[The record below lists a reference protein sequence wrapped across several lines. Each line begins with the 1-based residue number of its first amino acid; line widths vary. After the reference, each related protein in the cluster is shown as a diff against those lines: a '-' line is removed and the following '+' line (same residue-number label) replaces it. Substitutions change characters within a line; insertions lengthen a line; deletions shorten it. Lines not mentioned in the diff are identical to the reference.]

1 MNKIN
6 ANYGIQYM
14 YVCCAVRRKTATVL
28 SLTDTE
34 LSDAAQRDVPTGFK
48 SAALNLWNLSGA
60 RVTHVHAHVCTCNDV

>member
-1 MNKIN
+1 
-6 ANYGIQYM
+6 M